1 MNGGLS
7 EPIMASNQSNSLREV
22 DEVPSGAEPVAA
34 VGAAAPVVAPR
45 SIKRRLML
53 ADALALAAGIAAAFV
68 VQQIVRPVPGFLLT
82 SQLWLIGLSIPGFM
96 AGAAMSKLHL
106 ARANERPAD
115 ERRNV
120 VRTVLIGVAVMVL
133 IAFAFQVTSLSRL
146 WVLLVA
152 VGAISALL
160 AERAIA
166 RRAFTRLRSS
176 GALCRRILIVGTDVN
191 ALRLLH
197 MYERNP
203 GLGYRVV
210 GLVGDEEVGVRGGVR
225 VLGPVDEL
233 DQILVDAD
241 ASGVVMSLGSL
252 HPDLVNSLT
261 RRLTDDGFHVALS
274 SSLSDIDVTRLRP
287 QTVDGST
294 LLYIEPI
301 IRHGWRAHSKRVF
314 DLLTASA
321 ILLVSLPL
329 WVVAAVAIRVDSKG
343 PVFFRQERVGR
354 GGKPFTMTK
363 FRTMSV
369 GAHEMR
375 DELAD
380 QNKYGDGPL
389 FKLDHDPR
397 VTRVGRWLRKL
408 SIDELPQL
416 ISVFRG
422 EMSMVGPRPA
432 LPSEVEEWD
441 PELRERL
448 RVLPGLTGMWQ
459 VSGRSGTSFAE
470 YRRLDLYYVD
480 NWSLAHDLRIC
491 VRTVGVVLTGKGAS

>member
-1 MNGGLS
+1 M
-7 EPIMASNQSNSLREV
+7 V
-22 DEVPSGAEPVAA
+22 DRVVHDGPGERTQRLTAA
-34 VGAAAPVVAPR
+34 G
-45 SIKRRLML
+45 IKRRLVF
-53 ADALALAAGIAAAFV
+53 ADAAALVTGCVVALAI
-68 VQQIVRPVPGFLLT
+68 QQTVRPVASYLAWNQLVLLAASLPGFA
-82 SQLWLIGLSIPGFM
+82 F
-96 AGAAMSKLHL
+96 GAAMSKLHL
-106 ARANERPAD
+106 SRANERPAD

-120 VRTVLIGVAVMVL
+120 IRTVLYGVAVMVL
-133 IAFAFQVTSLSRL
+133 LAFGFQVKSLSRL

-152 VGAISALL
+152 VCTIAALL
-160 AERAIA
+160 LERSIA
-166 RRAFTRLRSS
+166 RRAFNRLRSS
-176 GALCRRILIVGTDVN
+176 GALSRRILIIGTDVN
-191 ALRLLH
+191 ALRMLH

-203 GLGYRVV
+203 ALGYKVV

-233 DQILVDAD
+233 DELLLDAD
-241 ASGVVMSLGSL
+241 ASGVVISLNSI
-252 HPDLVNSLT
+252 HPDAVNSLT
-261 RRLTDDGFHVALS
+261 RRLTDNGFHVALS

-287 QTVDGST
+287 QSVDGST
-294 LLYIEPI
+294 LMYIEPV
-301 IRHGWRAHSKRVF
+301 IRNGWRAQSKRLF
-314 DLLTASA
+314 D
-321 ILLVSLPL
+321 
-329 WVVAAVAIRVDSKG
+329 VVAALSILVVTLPFWLVSAIAIRLDSSG

-354 GGKPFTMTK
+354 GGKSFTMTK

-369 GAHEMR
+369 DAHER
-375 DELAD
+375 RHELAA

-397 VTRVGRWLRKL
+397 ITRVGRFLRKT

-416 ISVFRG
+416 INVLRG

-441 PELRERL
+441 VELRDRL

-459 VSGRSGTSFAE
+459 VFGRSGTSFAE

-491 VRTVGVVLTGKGAS
+491 LRTIGVVLTGKGAS